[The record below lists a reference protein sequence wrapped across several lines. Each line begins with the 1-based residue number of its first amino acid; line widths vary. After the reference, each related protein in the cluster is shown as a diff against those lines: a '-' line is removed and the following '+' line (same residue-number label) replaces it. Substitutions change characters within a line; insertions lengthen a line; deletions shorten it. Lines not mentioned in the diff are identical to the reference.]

1 MTNLRTSVEARAK
14 ALGYSLRLE
23 NGDRP
28 WVVVR
33 PLMVD
38 RRFDGLGEAAA
49 FLGEEEDASM
59 VTLGELIASLP
70 DARDLSAAR
79 AA

>member
-1 MTNLRTSVEARAK
+1 MTTLRSSVEARAE
-14 ALGYSLRLE
+14 ALGYSIRLE
-23 NGDRP
+23 DGDRP

-33 PLMVD
+33 PLRVD

-49 FLGEEEDASM
+49 FLGEEENASM
-59 VTLGELIASLP
+59 VTLDELIALLP
-70 DARDLSAAR
+70 DARGLGAAR